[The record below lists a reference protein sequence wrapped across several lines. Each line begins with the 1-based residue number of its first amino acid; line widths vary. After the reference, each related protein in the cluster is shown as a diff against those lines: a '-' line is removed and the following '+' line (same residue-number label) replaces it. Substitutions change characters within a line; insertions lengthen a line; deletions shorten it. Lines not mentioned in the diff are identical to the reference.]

1 MLPLNEIA
9 TPAYVADVAKLKANL
24 GVAARIKRETGCIML
39 LATKACS
46 QFSLFPYMRD
56 VLDGTTASG
65 LYEARLGKKHFGG
78 EVHVYSPAYTASEI
92 DALIPL
98 SDHIYFNSESQLDA
112 FAPKVRAARPDAVIG
127 LRVNPRLSL
136 VKNST
141 IYDPSSPRSRFGIAP
156 TQLTDTLIAKV
167 DLLHFHN
174 LCENMAADSVAL
186 IEHIDRTFGQ
196 YLSRV
201 KYVNLGGGHYF
212 SHANYDVAALIA
224 AINALKTKYDVQVI
238 LESGA
243 AYAYDAGYLVASV
256 LDVIDNGSGQIAVLD
271 TSATCH
277 MPDVLEVPY
286 RPHVQSSGEVGEKAH
301 NYIFAGKTCLTGD
314 IIGEYSFDAPLK
326 AGDKVVFDDMLQYSM
341 VKNTT
346 FNGVPLPDIAILEEN
361 GTYRVVKSFGYSDF
375 EGRLS

>member
-1 MLPLNEIA
+1 MLPLKDIA
-9 TPAYVADVAKLKANL
+9 TPAYVADVAKVKYNL
-24 GVAARIKRETGCIML
+24 SIAARIKQETGCIML
-39 LATKACS
+39 LATKAMS

-65 LYEARLGKKHFGG
+65 LYEAQLGHEEFGG

-92 DALIPL
+92 DALIPMAH
-98 SDHIYFNSESQLDA
+98 HIYFNSESQLDA
-112 FAPKVRAARPDAVIG
+112 YAPKVRAARPDAVIG

-136 VKNST
+136 VKNSA

-156 TQLTDTLIAKV
+156 AQLSDALIEKV

-174 LCENMAADSVAL
+174 LCENLAADSVAL

-212 SHANYDVAALIA
+212 SHPDYDVDALIA
-224 AINALKTKYDVQVI
+224 AINALKAQYGVQVI

-243 AYAYDAGYLVASV
+243 AYAYQAGYLVASV
-256 LDVIDNGSGQIAVLD
+256 LDVLDNGSGQIAVLD

-286 RPHVQSSGEVGEKAH
+286 RPHVQGSGEAGEKAH
-301 NYIFAGKTCLTGD
+301 SYIFAGKTCLTGD

-346 FNGVPLPDIAILEEN
+346 FNGVPLPDISILEEN
-361 GTYRVVKSFGYSDF
+361 GTYRVVKRFGYNDF
-375 EGRLS
+375 KGRLS

>member
-9 TPAYVADVAKLKANL
+9 TPAYIADVAKLKKNL
-24 GVAARIKRETGCIML
+24 AVAARIKRETGCIML

-46 QFSLFPYMRD
+46 QFSLFGYMNT

-65 LYEARLGKKHFGG
+65 LYEARLGKEHFGG
-78 EVHVYSPAYTASEI
+78 EVHVYAPAYSDSEI

-98 SDHIYFNSESQLDA
+98 SDHIYFNSESQLDRY
-112 FAPKVRAARPDAVIG
+112 APKVRAARPDAVIG

-136 VKNST
+136 VQNSA
-141 IYDPSSPRSRFGIAP
+141 IYDPSSPRSRFGMAP

-186 IEHIDRTFGQ
+186 IEHIDRTFGA
-196 YLSRV
+196 YLSLIR
-201 KYVNLGGGHYF
+201 YVNLGGGHYF
-212 SHANYDVAALIA
+212 SHANYDVDALIA
-224 AINALKTKYDVQVI
+224 AINALKQKYGIQVI

-256 LDVIDNGSGQIAVLD
+256 LDIIDNGSGQIAVLD

-286 RPHVQSSGEVGEKAH
+286 RPHVQGSAEAQNKPYS
-301 NYIFAGKTCLTGD
+301 YIFAGKTCLTGD

-346 FNGVPLPDIAILEEN
+346 FNGVPLLN
-361 GTYRVVKSFGYSDF
+361 LV
-375 EGRLS
+375 

>member
-9 TPAYVADVAKLKANL
+9 TPAYIADVAKLKKNL
-24 GVAARIKRETGCIML
+24 AVAARIKRETGCIML

-46 QFSLFPYMRD
+46 QFSLFGYMNT

-65 LYEARLGKKHFGG
+65 LYEARLGKEHFGG
-78 EVHVYSPAYTASEI
+78 EVHVYAPAYSDSEI

-98 SDHIYFNSESQLDA
+98 SDHIYFNSESQLDRY
-112 FAPKVRAARPDAVIG
+112 APKVRAARPDAVIG

-136 VKNST
+136 VQNSA

-156 TQLTDTLIAKV
+156 TQLNDALIAKV

-186 IEHIDRTFGQ
+186 IEHIDRTFGA
-196 YLSRV
+196 YLSRIR
-201 KYVNLGGGHYF
+201 YVNLGGGHYF
-212 SHANYDVAALIA
+212 SHANYDVDALIA
-224 AINALKTKYDVQVI
+224 AINALKQKYGIQVI

-286 RPHVQSSGEVGEKAH
+286 RPHVQGSAEAH
-301 NYIFAGKTCLTGD
+301 IKPYSYIFAGKTCLTGD

-326 AGDKVVFDDMLQYSM
+326 AGDKVIFDDMLQYSM
-341 VKNTT
+341 VKNTS
-346 FNGVPLPDIAILEEN
+346 FNGVPLPDIAIFEED
-361 GTYRVVKSFGYSDF
+361 GAYRVVKRFGYEDF
-375 EGRLS
+375 KNKLS

>member
-9 TPAYVADVAKLKANL
+9 TPAYVADVAKLKHNL
-24 GVAARIKRETGCIML
+24 NIAARIKRETGCIML

-46 QFSLFPYMRD
+46 MFSLFPYMNT

-65 LYEARLGKKHFGG
+65 LYEAKLGKEHFGG
-78 EVHVYSPAYTASEI
+78 EVHVYAPAYSDSEI

-98 SDHIYFNSESQLDA
+98 SDHIYFNSISQLDRY
-112 FAPKVRAARPDAVIG
+112 APKVRAARPDAVIG

-136 VKNST
+136 VKNSA

-156 TQLTDTLIAKV
+156 TQLDKATVAKI

-186 IEHIDRTFGQ
+186 IKHIDKTFGQ
-196 YLSRV
+196 LLPHV
-201 KYVNLGGGHYF
+201 KYINLGGGHYF
-212 SHANYDVAALIA
+212 SHPDYDVDALIT
-224 AINALKTKYDVQVI
+224 AINALKAKYGVQVI

-243 AYAYDAGYLVASV
+243 AYAYNAGYLIASV

-286 RPHVQSSGEVGEKAH
+286 RPHVQNSGEAGEKTH
-301 NYIFAGKTCLTGD
+301 SYIFAGKTCLTGD
-314 IIGEYSFDAPLK
+314 IIGEYSFDTPLK
-326 AGDKVVFDDMLQYSM
+326 AGDKVIFNDMLQYSM

-361 GTYRVVKSFGYSDF
+361 GTYRTVKTFGYNDF
-375 EGRLS
+375 KVRLS